1 MRPANERRRY
11 CVTPSHSLR
20 AYTEWPLNRMRIHS
34 LLGPANDEVP
44 LWDISPHHCLYNILP
59 VAVRMLPGSWT
70 PWWRHQMETLSALLA
85 FVRWIQRSPVNS
97 PHKGQWRGALL
108 FSLICSW
115 INGWVNNGEA
125 GDFRRHCN
133 ASRVWLIYTVHAM
146 IYAHGF
152 VVVCFLKQLLMDF
165 RHYYQI

>member
-11 CVTPSHSLR
+11 SVTPSHSLR
-20 AYTEWPLNRMRIHS
+20 AYTEWPLNSMRIHS

-85 FVRWIQRSPVNS
+85 FVLWIQRSPVNS

-125 GDFRRHCN
+125 GDFRRH
-133 ASRVWLIYTVHAM
+133 S
-146 IYAHGF
+146 AHYD
-152 VVVCFLKQLLMDF
+152 VITMQVVCDSYIQYMPWYMHTVLLLF
-165 RHYYQI
+165 ALLNNC